1 MSEVI
6 VCDTNVAIHLAII
19 CPDLLKNPPSDCK
32 IVLHQIVK
40 TELHRLSK
48 DPIKSERLKDIF
60 DFILKNVNTYTQ
72 LLTLPQDKQIQAH
85 IRFQKFEEG
94 LPETNT
100 APSSH
105 YDREL
110 LILAKKNSKKLLTN
124 DTKLHQL
131 STAFLGADKTW
142 RTGDALKNLLS
153 LNSITKETLQNGLT
167 KMKNPYGEN
176 LNSECQTLLKE
187 LGFTFN

>member
-19 CPDLLKNPPSDCK
+19 CPAILQNPHNDCK

-40 TELHRLSK
+40 TELHRLRK
-48 DPIKSERLKDIF
+48 DSQKEERLKDIF
-60 DFILKNVNTYTQ
+60 EFLLNNVNTYTQ

-85 IRFQKFEEG
+85 GRFQKFEEG
-94 LPETNT
+94 LPATNT

-142 RTGDALKNLLS
+142 RTGDALKNLLT
-153 LNSITKETLQNGLT
+153 LNLVSKEIIETGLA
-167 KMKNPYGEN
+167 KMKNPYREN

-187 LGFTFN
+187 IGFTLT